1 MSLLRKTSLDPE
13 SQTVQAV
20 TIMPVQYYMNAI

>member
-13 SQTVQAV
+13 SQTVQAI
-20 TIMPVQYYMNAI
+20 TIMLMQCYIDAI